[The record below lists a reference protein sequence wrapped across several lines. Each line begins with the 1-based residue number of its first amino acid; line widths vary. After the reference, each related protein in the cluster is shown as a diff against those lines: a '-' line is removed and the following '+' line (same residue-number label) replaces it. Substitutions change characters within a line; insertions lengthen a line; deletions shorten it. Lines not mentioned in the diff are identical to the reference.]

1 MTWTWKNIHRKIT
14 IFRYNKHLKVLWATK
29 NSQNSIL
36 NLTNAP
42 LIFNDFTAKVLI
54 FSAKG
59 LNFAAQVKN
68 NVKTSCKVFV
78 AKTFKVNVMKLR
90 FKFHCNWQNSYL
102 LSKYSK
108 FVIQELPELLLCNES
123 GNLADVNNWL
133 LGTLDTLGMLGA
145 WPLILYLLIFST
157 MVLTAR
163 RAVIQ
168 ARVTRKPRYTGVH
181 SNPQPRL
188 MMPRSAWHANV
199 WGRT

>member
-1 MTWTWKNIHRKIT
+1 MSANHEFTANL
-14 IFRYNKHLKVLWATK
+14 YNFAAKK
-29 NSQNSIL
+29 NSQNRTL
-36 NLTNAP
+36 NLTNAS

-54 FSAKG
+54 FSAKE
-59 LNFAAQVKN
+59 LSFAAQVKKRWN
-68 NVKTSCKVFV
+68 QLQGFCSENVKGK
-78 AKTFKVNVMKLR
+78 
-90 FKFHCNWQNSYL
+90 
-102 LSKYSK
+102 
-108 FVIQELPELLLCNES
+108 CNETQIQVPLQLTKFQS
-123 GNLADVNNWL
+123 SEQILKIFYSRTSRAASLQWIRKFTWIIDFLNAWHLR
-133 LGTLDTLGMLGA
+133 A
-145 WPLILYLLIFST
+145 WPLILYLLIFRT